1 MSTAMSFCH
10 CLDTDTGRTGDGSLV
25 ELYRRMPPT
34 GEPEQIDALL
44 QPRSSVLELGA
55 GTGRIANALG
65 RLGHHVTAVD
75 DSEQMLAEVRH
86 ARAVRA
92 RIEDLRLT
100 ERFDAVLLPT
110 NLIHY
115 RGIDLRR
122 AVLATVAHHLNA
134 TGKAVV
140 QWKPPP
146 YWDARPSGWTEGKAI
161 GDVTARVTIHHNH
174 DRLVDG
180 EYALTVDEAEL
191 RQCFHLEVLTVEEL
205 RREFEH
211 AGLQLTTTDA
221 DSTEWLELVRSR
233 MPLLVDHTVDLA
245 SGTCPNTELP
255 QN

>member
-1 MSTAMSFCH
+1 MSFCH
-10 CLDTDTGRTGDGSLV
+10 CLDTDTERTADGSLI

-65 RLGHHVTAVD
+65 RLGHDVTAVD
-75 DSEQMLAEVRH
+75 DSHRMLAEVRH
-86 ARAVRA
+86 ARVVRA

-122 AVLATVAHHLNA
+122 AVLATVAHHLKP
-134 TGKAVV
+134 TGKGVI

-146 YWDARPSGWTEGKAI
+146 YWDARPSGWTESKAI
-161 GDVTARVTIHHNH
+161 GGVTARVTIHHNR

-191 RQCFHLEVLTVEEL
+191 RQCFHLEVLTIEEL
-205 RREFEH
+205 RREFDQ
-211 AGLQLTTTDA
+211 AGLQLATTA
-221 DSTEWLELVRSR
+221 PDSTEWLELVRAK
-233 MPLLVDHTVDLA
+233 MPLLVDHRVDLA
-245 SGTCPNTELP
+245 SWAC

>member
-10 CLDTDTGRTGDGSLV
+10 CLDTDTGRTADGSLI

-44 QPRSSVLELGA
+44 EPRSSVLELGA
-55 GTGRIANALG
+55 GTGRIANPLG

-75 DSEQMLAEVRH
+75 DSDRMLAEVRH
-86 ARAVRA
+86 ARTVRA
-92 RIEDLRLT
+92 RIENLRLT

-122 AVLATVAHHLNA
+122 AVLATVAHHLKP
-134 TGKAVV
+134 TGKAII
-140 QWKPPP
+140 QWKPPH
-146 YWDARPSGWTEGKAI
+146 YWAARPSGWTESKAI
-161 GDVTARVTIHHNH
+161 GDVTARVTIHRNR

-180 EYALTVDEAEL
+180 EYALLGDESEL
-191 RQCFHLEVLTVEEL
+191 GQCFHLEVLMIEEL
-205 RREFEH
+205 RREFDQ
-211 AGLQLTTTDA
+211 AGLQLATTA
-221 DSTEWLELVRSR
+221 PDSTEWLELVRAK
-233 MPLLVDHTVDLA
+233 MPLLVDHRVALA
-245 SGTCPNTELP
+245 SWAC

>member
-10 CLDTDTGRTGDGSLV
+10 CLDTDTERTADGSLI

-44 QPRSSVLELGA
+44 RPRSSVLELGA
-55 GTGRIANALG
+55 GTGRIADPLG

-75 DSEQMLAEVRH
+75 DSDRMLAEVRH
-86 ARAVRA
+86 ARTVRA
-92 RIEDLRLT
+92 RIEDLRLA

-122 AVLATVAHHLNA
+122 AVLATVAHHLKP
-134 TGKAVV
+134 TGKAII

-146 YWDARPSGWTEGKAI
+146 YWDARPCGWAESKAI
-161 GDVTARVTIHHNH
+161 GDVTARVTIHRNR

-180 EYALTVDEAEL
+180 EYALIGDQSEL
-191 RQCFHLEVLTVEEL
+191 GQCFHLEVLTIEEL
-205 RREFEH
+205 RRGFDQ
-211 AGLQLTTTDA
+211 AGLQLVNPGP
-221 DSTEWLELVRSR
+221 DSTEWLELVRSET
-233 MPLLVDHTVDLA
+233 PLLVDHQLDLA
-245 SGTCPNTELP
+245 SGTC